1 MKYRAL
7 ILVVAMSSV
16 WADDDHAAPTAMP
29 TVGYRS
35 VFVDYKPM
43 PDETVRD
50 WRQANDEMGRLRGH
64 MGHLNSENSP
74 PSKAGHHSGTAP
86 EAALREK
93 K

>member
-1 MKYRAL
+1 MKFRAL
-7 ILVVAMSSV
+7 ILVVAMSLV
-16 WADDDHAAPTAMP
+16 WADDHAAPAATP

-43 PDETVRD
+43 PNEPVVD

-64 MGHLNSENSP
+64 MGHLNSENSA
-74 PSKAGHHSGTAP
+74 PSKAGHHSGTES
-86 EAALREK
+86 EAAPREK